1 MQELL
6 FGSATAMAAAI
17 RARDVSVVEVVEAHI
32 ARIEAVNASLN
43 AVVQT
48 AFERAREEAV
58 LADAALK
65 SRHAVGPLHG
75 VPITLKDSIDTEGI
89 ITTYG
94 TWGRRKMIPMC
105 DATVAARLRAAG
117 AIVLGKTNTPE
128 FTLGGEIDNPVY
140 GKTFNPYR
148 LTHSPG
154 SSSGGAAAIVAAG
167 GAALDLGSDTGG
179 SIREPANMCGLAGIK
194 PTAGRVSRMGHAIPF
209 GCGAG
214 DMLTTIGPLAR
225 SVDDLEL
232 SLELIAGPDGIDYT
246 VVPMAWRES
255 TDIRPA
261 NLRIAMYTDGGLCP
275 INPAIETAIHNA
287 AAVFANEGA
296 IITEATPPALNRAAR
311 LHRWL
316 SYAEQAQY
324 LWQEI
329 KKAGTAEAEI
339 GPNLNSVLEA
349 AKAAD
354 MPNMTTILTE
364 FASVRTDAWQWM
376 QAYDAILCPIEPYVA
391 LPHGQVLTFDADML
405 AGWAHMGFYNI
416 TGWPAG
422 VVRVGTTEDGL
433 PVGVQIVGKPWR
445 EDVVLALMRVLEQA
459 FGYQRPVSAAS

>member
-1 MQELL
+1 MEELL

-17 RARDVSVVEVVEAHI
+17 RSRQVSVMELVEAHI
-32 ARIEAVNASLN
+32 ARIEAVNAQLN

-48 AFERAREEAV
+48 AFERARQEAV
-58 LADAALK
+58 LADAQLDAK
-65 SRHAVGPLHG
+65 QEIGPLHG
-75 VPITLKDSIDTEGI
+75 VPITLKDSIDTAGI

-94 TWGRRKMIPMC
+94 TLGRRNTIPER
-105 DATVAARLRAAG
+105 DATVAARLRGAG

-167 GAALDLGSDTGG
+167 GSALDLGSDTGG

-209 GCGAG
+209 GCGVG

-232 SLELIAGPDGIDYT
+232 SLKLIAGPDGIDYT

-255 TDIRPA
+255 AGISPA
-261 NLRIAMYTDGGLCP
+261 NLRIAMYTDGGLGP
-275 INPAIETAIHNA
+275 IDPAIERAIHNA
-287 AAVFANEGA
+287 AAVLADEGA
-296 IITEATPPALNRAAR
+296 IIVEATPSALKRAPR

-316 SYAEQAQY
+316 LYAEQAQY

-329 KKAGTAEAEI
+329 DKAGTAEAEI
-339 GPNLNSVLEA
+339 GPNLSSVLAA

-354 MPNMTTILTE
+354 IPNMTTILTE

-376 QAYDAILCPIEPYVA
+376 QAYDAILCPVEPYVA
-391 LPHGQVLTFDADML
+391 LPHGTVLTFDGEML
-405 AGWAHMGFYNI
+405 DGWAHMNFYNI

-422 VVRVGTTEDGL
+422 VVRAGTTEDGL
-433 PVGVQIVGKPWR
+433 PVGVQIVGNPWR

-459 FGYQRPVSAAS
+459 FGYQRPTL